1 MKQTLLAIAMF
12 MAAIFGAQAQTSKT
26 YTDYLVVTI
35 NDESSTPQ
43 SANINVTVA
52 DNLMTF
58 ALKNFCL
65 VAGEDKLGVGNI
77 ELDNIALTATETE
90 GVYSFAVNQGITITE
105 GDLEGVDVWIG
116 PSLGEI
122 PIALKGTI
130 CNEKLYVTI
139 DIDMMSSLGQIIR
152 VQVGNP
158 IDNKSMKDKVYADYL
173 TVTINEESSQP
184 QVANISVSV
193 VDNKMN
199 FSLKNFCL
207 VAGEDKLGVG
217 NISLDDVELKPT
229 DVEGVYSFEVVQ
241 NIVITEGDLEGIDV
255 WIGPALAEIPIVLK
269 GTICDKKL
277 YVTIDIDMMSSL
289 GQIIQ
294 VTVGTPIDN
303 TILFPKT
310 VEPTY
315 YTITFVVDGQTI
327 SSEKVEEGAA
337 ITAPTIE
344 EREGY
349 TFAWKDE
356 IPATATA
363 DATINGAYTINKYT
377 ITWMIDGEV
386 FKTQTLDHGTAINAP
401 TAEEREGYTFA
412 WKDEIPGTATADVTI
427 NGSYTINQYTITWM
441 VDGEVYETQ
450 TLDFGTAITAP
461 AISIEGRIFDGWGE
475 VPATMPAHDV
485 TINGSTHLDGIKNV
499 SVNENVNMYD
509 LSGRR
514 ANKNTRGIVIINGK
528 KILK

>member
-12 MAAIFGAQAQTSKT
+12 MAALFGAQAQTSKT

-35 NDESSTPQ
+35 NDESSAPQ

-207 VAGEDKLGVG
+207 VAGENKLGVG
-217 NISLDDVELKPT
+217 NISLDNVELKPT

-327 SSEKVEEGAA
+327 SSEKVEEGSA

-363 DATINGAYTINKYT
+363 DVTINGAYTINQYT

-386 FKTQTLDHGTAINAP
+386 FKTQTLDYGTAITAP

-441 VDGEVYETQ
+441 IDGEVYETQ
-450 TLDFGTAITAP
+450 TLDFGAAITAP

-475 VPATMPAHDV
+475 VPATMPAHNV
-485 TINGSTHLDGIKNV
+485 TINGSTHLDGIKGI
-499 SVNENVNMYD
+499 SVNEDVNMYD

>member
-1 MKQTLLAIAMF
+1 MF
-12 MAAIFGAQAQTSKT
+12 MAALFGAQAQTSKT

-35 NDESSTPQ
+35 NEESSTPQ
-43 SANINVTVA
+43 SADIKVSVA

-65 VAGEDKLGVGNI
+65 IAGEDKIGVGNI
-77 ELDNIALTATETE
+77 ELDNIALMPTDTE
-90 GVYSFAVNQGITITE
+90 GVYSFAVSQGITITE
-105 GDLEGVDVWIG
+105 GDLEGVDMWIG
-116 PSLGEI
+116 PAIGEI
-122 PIALKGTI
+122 PIELKGTI

-139 DIDMMSSLGQIIR
+139 DIDMMSSLGQIIK

-158 IDNKSMKDKVYADYL
+158 IDNKIMSDKVYADYL
-173 TVTINEESSQP
+173 TVTINEESSEP
-184 QVANISVSV
+184 QVANISVAV
-193 VDNKMN
+193 ADNKMN

-207 VAGEDKLGVG
+207 IAGEDKIGVG
-217 NISLDDVELKPT
+217 NISLDNIELKPT
-229 DVEGVYSFEVVQ
+229 DTEGVYSFEVNQ
-241 NIVITEGDLEGIDV
+241 NITIAEGDLEGVDM
-255 WIGPALAEIPIVLK
+255 WIGPAIGEIPIELK

-289 GQIIQ
+289 GQIIK

-303 TILFPKT
+303 TILFPKS

-327 SSEKVEEGAA
+327 SSEQVEEGAA
-337 ITAPTIE
+337 ITVPTIE

-363 DATINGAYTINKYT
+363 DVTINGAYTINQYT
-377 ITWMIDGEV
+377 ITWMVDGEV
-386 FKTQTLDHGTAINAP
+386 YETQTLDYGTAINAP

-441 VDGEVYETQ
+441 IDGEVYETQ
-450 TLDFGTAITAP
+450 TLDFGAAITAP

-485 TINGSTHLDGIKNV
+485 TINGSTHLDGIKGV

>member
-139 DIDMMSSLGQIIR
+139 DIDMMSSLGQIIK

-158 IDNKSMKDKVYADYL
+158 IDNKSMADKVYADYL

-193 VDNKMN
+193 VNNKMN

-217 NISLDDVELKPT
+217 NISLDNVELKPT

-327 SSEKVEEGAA
+327 SSEKVEEGSA

-363 DATINGAYTINKYT
+363 DMTINGAYTINQYT

-450 TLDFGTAITAP
+450 TLDFDATITAP
-461 AISIEGRIFDGWGE
+461 AVTIDGRLFDGWGE

-485 TINGSTHLDGIKNV
+485 TINGSTHLDGIKGI
-499 SVNENVNMYD
+499 SVNEDVNMYD

>member
-1 MKQTLLAIAMF
+1 MF
-12 MAAIFGAQAQTSKT
+12 MAALFGAQAQTSKT

-363 DATINGAYTINKYT
+363 DVTINGAYTINQYT

-441 VDGEVYETQ
+441 IDGEVYETQ
-450 TLDFGTAITAP
+450 TLDFGAAITAP

>member
-12 MAAIFGAQAQTSKT
+12 MAALFGAQAQTSKT

-363 DATINGAYTINKYT
+363 DVTINGAYTINQYT

-441 VDGEVYETQ
+441 IDGEVYETQ
-450 TLDFGTAITAP
+450 TLDFGAAITAP

>member
-12 MAAIFGAQAQTSKT
+12 MAAIFGSQAQTSKT
-26 YTDYLVVTI
+26 YTDYLIVTI

-363 DATINGAYTINKYT
+363 DVTINGAYTINQYT

-450 TLDFGTAITAP
+450 TLDFGAAITAP